1 MTKPATKPKHATS
14 GRRRPLSKVQPTSLP
29 QPDHRAILAARLDRL
44 ADHNLH
50 LGFHY
55 QAERLARQA
64 AELRG
69 VE

>member
-1 MTKPATKPKHATS
+1 MPTTTKSKRRTKA
-14 GRRRPLSKVQPTSLP
+14 QPTSLP